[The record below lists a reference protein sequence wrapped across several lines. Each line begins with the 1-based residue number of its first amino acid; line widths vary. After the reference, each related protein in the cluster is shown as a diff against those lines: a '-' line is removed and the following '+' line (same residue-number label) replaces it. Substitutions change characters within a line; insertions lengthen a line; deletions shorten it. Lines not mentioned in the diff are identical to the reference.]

1 VDAAANGAASVS
13 NRAAPLPRNARCI
26 MAHPDRKIAFVPASS
41 DPGAMIVNR
50 FDYYMI
56 DADRGFGVSFDVLN
70 ASAFDGPNVELS

>member
-1 VDAAANGAASVS
+1 
-13 NRAAPLPRNARCI
+13 

-70 ASAFDGPNVELS
+70 ASAFDGPNVEPS